1 MKRSLLAV
9 LALTAALMVQVGPAR
24 ADDHICRGTIGSVH
38 IDGNVIVPS
47 RASCTL
53 LGTRIDDNVEVERGG
68 TLVGRGVS
76 IGGNI
81 QTQDHRSVLVTPRR
95 SDGRIVRSRIGGDI
109 QLESGGRGIVRRAV
123 IGGNLQ
129 TNQNDGRQVAV
140 RNRIDADLQAFSN
153 EGGVRIV
160 SNVIDGNLQC
170 KSNSPPPTGG
180 NNRVQGDKEDQ
191 CSGL

>member
-1 MKRSLLAV
+1 MKRSLLAIF
-9 LALTAALMVQVGPAR
+9 ALITALMVQVGPAW
-24 ADDHICRGTIGSVH
+24 ADDRICRGTIGSVH

-47 RASCTL
+47 GASCTL
-53 LGTRIDDNVEVERGG
+53 LGTRIDDNVEVERRG
-68 TLVGRGVS
+68 TLVARGVG
-76 IGGNI
+76 IGGNL

-95 SDGRIVRSRIGGDI
+95 SDGRIARSRIGGDI

-129 TNQNDGRQVAV
+129 TKQNEGRQAAV

-160 SNVIDGNLQC
+160 GNVIDGNLQC

-191 CSGL
+191 CSDL